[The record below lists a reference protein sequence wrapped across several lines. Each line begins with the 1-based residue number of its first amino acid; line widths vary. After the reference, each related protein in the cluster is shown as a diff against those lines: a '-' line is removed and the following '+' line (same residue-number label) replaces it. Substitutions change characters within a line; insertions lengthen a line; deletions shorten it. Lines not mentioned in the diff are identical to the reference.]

1 MKTYQFDFIATEGGY
16 GIVCA
21 ETEDEA
27 RQKILKGDYE
37 DIIDTWNTEITEI
50 TNIEEV
56 DDIENV

>member
-27 RQKILKGDYE
+27 RQKILNGDYE
-37 DIIDTWNTEITEI
+37 DIIDTWELEITEI

-56 DDIENV
+56 EDD

>member
-16 GIVCA
+16 GAVCA

-56 DDIENV
+56 DD